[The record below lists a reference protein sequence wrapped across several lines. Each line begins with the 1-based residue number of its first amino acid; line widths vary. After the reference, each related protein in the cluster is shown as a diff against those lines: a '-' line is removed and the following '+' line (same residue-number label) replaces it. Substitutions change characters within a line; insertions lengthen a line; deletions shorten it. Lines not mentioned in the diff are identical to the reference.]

1 MTKTNKRLS
10 LFFKIFL
17 IIFVAYIIR
26 LSWIQLFTGP
36 KLKQKAEQ
44 QRDYELTTS
53 QGGTIFDRNMVPL
66 TNKGTQKYIYTSLKT
81 IKDNKDYQL
90 YLLDKIKL
98 SEEELDKYISN
109 TKNNMLKIPA
119 KDNINN
125 VKNGIIVDETK
136 EYSENNLLTHVIGY
150 VNENGVGIGIKKE
163 YDSLLSKSNNT
174 KLKVILDGKSR
185 LLSSKDD
192 YLEVNENNDTI
203 RNSIQLTI
211 DYNIQQIVEEAM
223 EEKEYKGAVIV
234 TDVESGDILALT
246 SQPDFDLNNIGDSNK
261 EKDSEQMNRII
272 QVPYYPASTFKTV
285 ILLSALEDGIDLEQ
299 KFECNGSITLAEGQE
314 PFSCHDNVVHG
325 EINLKEAFTVSCN
338 SIFIELANILGGKKI
353 LETVERIGLTNKVD
367 IDLDLDIEE
376 KGEVSKLEKVL
387 GPGIGN
393 LALGQEHIKLT
404 PLQIH
409 NLTMIIANNGIKKD
423 MSIIKGFATN
433 KGDIS
438 MQFERE
444 NDEWI
449 FDKSY
454 AEIIKDYMKSVVE
467 VGTASNL
474 DLSEYGGAA
483 GKTGTAQKNNIN
495 NNGLF
500 TGFSPSDNP
509 KYAVTV
515 IVEDI
520 GHKYSSSTAVEVF
533 NKIIKKINLEK

>member
-10 LFFKIFL
+10 LFFKIFI

-26 LSWIQLFTGP
+26 LSWIQLVTGP
-36 KLKQKAEQ
+36 KLKQKAED

-53 QGGTIFDRNMVPL
+53 QKGTIFDRNMVPL
-66 TNKGTQKYIYTSLKT
+66 TNKVTQKYIYISLES

-98 SEEELDKYISN
+98 SQEELDKYILN
-109 TKNNMLKIPA
+109 AKNNMVKVPA

-125 VKNGIIVDETK
+125 VKNGIIVEETK
-136 EYSENNLLTHVIGY
+136 EYSENNLLAHVIGY
-150 VNENGVGIGIKKE
+150 VNENGEGIGVKKK
-163 YDSLLSKSNNT
+163 YDFLLSKSNNT
-174 KLKVILDGKSR
+174 KLKLILDGKSR

-223 EEKEYKGAVIV
+223 EEKNDNGAVIV
-234 TDVESGDILALT
+234 TDVKSGDILALT

-261 EKDSEQMNRII
+261 EKDSEQMNR
-272 QVPYYPASTFKTV
+272 VTKFKYYPASTFKTV
-285 ILLSALEDGIDLEQ
+285 ILLAALEAGIDLEQ
-299 KFECNGSITLAEGQE
+299 KFECNGSITLAEGQKT
-314 PFSCHDNVVHG
+314 FSCHDNVVHG
-325 EINLKEAFTVSCN
+325 EINLKEAFAVSCN
-338 SIFIELANILGGKKI
+338 SIFIELANILGGEKI
-353 LETVERIGLTNKVD
+353 LETIEKIGLTEKVD
-367 IDLDLDIEE
+367 IDID
-376 KGEVSKLEKVL
+376 GENEGYIADLEKVL

-423 MSIIKGFATN
+423 MSIVKGYATN

-438 MQFERE
+438 MQFDRK

-474 DLSEYGGAA
+474 DLSQYGGAA
-483 GKTGTAQKNNIN
+483 GKTGTAQKSNKD

-520 GHKYSSSTAVEVF
+520 GDKYSSSTAVKVF
-533 NKIIKKINLEK
+533 NEIIKKINSEK